1 MTLRILGIDPSLR
14 STGLCVLNDTIV
26 QQTHTIQTHDMR
38 GMMRLGYIANM
49 IRAFLAC
56 KPDVIVIEG
65 YAMGV
70 KGSRVFDIGEM
81 GYAIKKVLYDSGI
94 ETWIVAP
101 TSMKK
106 FVTGKGTSNKR
117 VIQDALLTTWDIDI
131 TQEDEAD
138 ACGLALFGY
147 YFKHRREQR
156 RLTESQRDALQFA
169 ELLNY

>member
-1 MTLRILGIDPSLR
+1 MRILGIDPSLR
-14 STGLCVLNDTIV
+14 STGLCLLVDKRV
-26 QQTHTIQTHDMR
+26 QMSHTIQTYDLR
-38 GMMRLGYIANM
+38 GMVRLGYIADTINDY
-49 IRAFLAC
+49 LTC
-56 KPDVIVIEG
+56 KPDLIVIEG

-106 FVTGKGTSNKR
+106 FVTGKGTSNKS
-117 VIQDALLTTWDIDI
+117 VVQDSLLTKWDIDI
-131 TQEDEAD
+131 EQEDESD

-147 YFKHRREQR
+147 YIKHRREQR
-156 RLTESQRDALQFA
+156 RLTENQRDALLSMD
-169 ELLNY
+169 LLNY

>member
-1 MTLRILGIDPSLR
+1 MI
-14 STGLCVLNDTIV
+14 
-26 QQTHTIQTHDMR
+26 
-38 GMMRLGYIANM
+38 RLGYIADT
-49 IRAFLAC
+49 IKSFLAC
-56 KPDVIVIEG
+56 KPDIIVMEG

-117 VIQDALLTTWDIDI
+117 VVQDALLTDWDIHI
-131 TQEDEAD
+131 EQEDESD

-147 YFKHRREQR
+147 YTKHRREQR
-156 RLTESQRDALQFA
+156 QLTENQRDALLSM